1 MDTKQMRWAASA
13 LSTEAAQAANL
24 RADLPAEDGVMRI
37 GATRIGHAYIFERG
51 NPNPASDSDLLF
63 KYDAAG
69 NQIRREVKKV
79 S

>member
-1 MDTKQMRWAASA
+1 MDTKRIRWAA
-13 LSTEAAQAANL
+13 QNANIG
-24 RADLPAEDGVMRI
+24 ADVAAEDGVMRI
-37 GATRIGHAYIFERG
+37 GATRIGYAYIFERG
-51 NPNPASDSDLLF
+51 DPNPASDSDLLF